1 LTLVSSPTA
10 RRAGSARGWALP
22 LGLLLAAAG
31 ALLAG
36 GARAQG
42 GPAPRGKAPATQ
54 RLVMAY
60 YHYAYQGDPRKAV
73 PQRGLRTDKGL
84 SLLTNHPW
92 ESVGPW
98 MSFDRAQWHK
108 NHFQMMAAGGI
119 DVALAVYRG
128 DRASRRGW
136 ALRGLD
142 VMAQGL
148 KELRY
153 SGAESFTRPREYP
166 QVGLALDL
174 GGLAEQYGGPVDLK
188 QPDVQR
194 GLYGMIRDFYLH
206 IPEEFRATVQLPAAR
221 SAGPAAPALGMASTS
236 HGIAYVVRLFGDE
249 AVKDADATAMAY
261 VNRRF
266 AQEFGARL
274 VWIGTPGLRARLA
287 GFDAVAP
294 YPAATQSA
302 AVSADG
308 WVRTGSLGPGHDDT
322 SRGPTGTIRP
332 RENGQQV
339 ILDFRKVMSEGVE
352 WVLIDSW
359 NGFAGGSDIA
369 PSLQYGLLYR
379 DLVRAGVLQYKQSAD
394 YAADFLKATVP
405 RVMLPGHVYQVEV
418 VVQNSGTYDWD
429 VFNVATLSHRWLK
442 DGKYVEGQTAGMPS
456 NGQMRGEKK
465 SFLVGVAPPVKD
477 GQPLPAGE
485 YELEFNMHRRVG
497 DDLAWFDQSETTPFR
512 VPVTIGPAPASRPF
526 FITSTM
532 PTLVRRGAIY
542 PAQVRVRNDGSDT
555 WKKGTVTIGYRWRK
569 VSTYLKGVAEDADT
583 VVVEGKRAALEA
595 DVAPGRLV
603 TVDVPVATNDAAGQ
617 PLQTVSHND
626 DWSYVLEF
634 DVHDGQ
640 KYLGTAGGAT
650 LREPIVVTDRD
661 PAPYFLGCNLNAQL
675 MAGRTEK
682 ITVGLQN
689 NGPDTWK
696 KGRDKVAVHWYYMD
710 GTEASWNDD
719 LLPLQEDVAP
729 FSRALVEVPDD
740 LGERLF
746 GVEPPKGEKKKPEPK
761 EERGAK
767 PAPRDEKDRKNR
779 GRTRKEWMTMPTVI
793 RDVPVRVPYYFG
805 PMYCVFDFQQDGLN
819 ASTGAATKGNDV
831 LVIPVN
837 IFSPTFTPL
846 IGVQGFFNVDGVSQD
861 VDRGDGN
868 IDGRGNSLPAEFLPP
883 YVPRPSL
890 GAEGPASPLYPSGLW
905 VRPLND
911 LNASRV
917 CFWYPNKNNQTP
929 NMIACQGQKLEF
941 PGAGRTAVHLL
952 ALCTEEN
959 QKGDFSLYYS
969 DGTVERKSVSL
980 THWNDAPKHGELVA
994 FSTPHRHT
1002 RAGDDPSTRCY
1013 VNQYSLPTER
1023 LKMLVGVE
1031 LPRNTAIKIMAITL
1045 ESAGLRNTAGM

>member
-1 LTLVSSPTA
+1 MAVASRHP
-10 RRAGSARGWALP
+10 AGWG
-22 LGLLLAAAG
+22 GGVAAALALTG
-31 ALLAG
+31 ALLAA
-36 GARAQG
+36 GAQAQG
-42 GPAPRGKAPATQ
+42 GPTAAPARRAATQ
-54 RLVMAY
+54 RLVLAY
-60 YHYAYQGDPRKAV
+60 YHYSYQGDGRKQV
-73 PQRGLRTDKGL
+73 PQQGLRTDKGL
-84 SLLTNHPW
+84 SLLTNQPW

-98 MSFDRAQWHK
+98 MSYDRAQWHK

-128 DRASRRGW
+128 DKAARRGY
-136 ALRGLD
+136 ALKGLD

-153 SGAESFTRPREYP
+153 AGAESFTRPREYP

-188 QPDVQR
+188 QAEVQR
-194 GLYGMIRDFYLH
+194 GLYGMIRDFYLR
-206 IPEEFRATVQLPAAR
+206 IPEEFRATIQLPRPAAPV
-221 SAGPAAPALGMASTS
+221 AGAPAAPALGPTSTS
-236 HGIAYVVRLFGDE
+236 NGIAYIVRLFNDA
-249 AVKDADATAMAY
+249 AVKDADGAAMEY

-274 VWIGTPGLRARLA
+274 VWVGTPGLRLRMS

-294 YPAATQSA
+294 YPAAAQPA
-302 AVSADG
+302 LVSADG
-308 WVRTGSLGPGHDDT
+308 WIRTGSFGPGYDNT
-322 SRGPTGTIRP
+322 SQGAGGTIRP
-332 RENGQQV
+332 RENGQQT
-339 ILDFRKVMSEGVE
+339 ILDFRRVMSENAD

-359 NGFAGGSDIA
+359 NGFPQGSDVA
-369 PSLQYGLLYR
+369 PTLQYGLLYR
-379 DLVRAGVLQYKQSAD
+379 DLIRAGVLQYKQSAD
-394 YAADFLKATVP
+394 YAADFLKASAP
-405 RVMLPGHVYQVEV
+405 RVMMPGQVYQVEV

-429 VFNVATLSHRWLK
+429 VFNVASLSYRWVK

-456 NGQMRGEKK
+456 SGQMRGEKK

-477 GQPLPAGE
+477 GQPLPPGD
-485 YELEFNMHRRVG
+485 YELEFNMNRRVG
-497 DDLAWFDQSETTPFR
+497 DELVWFDQSESAPYR
-512 VPVTIGPAPASRPF
+512 VPVTIGQPAPSRPF

-532 PTLVRRGAIY
+532 PTLVRRGAVY
-542 PAQVRVRNDGSDT
+542 PAQVRVRNDGSDA
-555 WKKGTVTIGYRWRK
+555 WKKGTVTVGYRWRK
-569 VSTYLKGVAEDADT
+569 VSTYLKGLSEDSDT
-583 VVVEGKRAALEA
+583 VVAEGKRAALEA
-595 DVAPGRLV
+595 DVGPGRLV
-603 TVDVPVATNDAAGQ
+603 TVDVPVSTTDAAGQ
-617 PLQTVSHND
+617 PLQTASPND
-626 DWSYVLEF
+626 DWCYVLEF

-640 KYLGTAGGAT
+640 KYLGAAGGAT
-650 LREPIVVTDRD
+650 LREPIVIADRD
-661 PAPYFLGCNLNAQL
+661 PAPYFIGCNLPSEL
-675 MAGRTEK
+675 VAGRTEK

-746 GVEPPKGEKKKPEPK
+746 GVEPPKDDKKRGEKK
-761 EERGAK
+761 
-767 PAPRDEKDRKNR
+767 DEKAQPAGKDAKDKKRPSR
-779 GRTRKEWMTMPTVI
+779 RTRKEWMTQPTVI

-837 IFSPTFTPL
+837 IYSPTFTPL
-846 IGVQGFFNVDGVSQD
+846 PAIQGFFNVDGMSQD
-861 VDRGDGN
+861 VDRSDGN

-883 YVPRPSL
+883 YVPRPSV
-890 GAEGPASPLYPSGLW
+890 GVGPQQSPLYPSGLW

-911 LNASRV
+911 LTSSRV

-941 PGAGRTAVHLL
+941 PGMGRNAVHIL
-952 ALCTEEN
+952 AVCTEEN

-969 DGTVERKSVSL
+969 DGTVERKSVSF
-980 THWNDAPKHGELVA
+980 THWNDPPKHGELVA

-1013 VNQYSLPTER
+1013 LNQYTLPTER
-1023 LKMLVGVE
+1023 LKLLVGLE
-1031 LPRNTAIKIMAITL
+1031 LPRNTAVKVMAVTL
-1045 ESAGLRNTAGM
+1045 ESSGLRNPGGG